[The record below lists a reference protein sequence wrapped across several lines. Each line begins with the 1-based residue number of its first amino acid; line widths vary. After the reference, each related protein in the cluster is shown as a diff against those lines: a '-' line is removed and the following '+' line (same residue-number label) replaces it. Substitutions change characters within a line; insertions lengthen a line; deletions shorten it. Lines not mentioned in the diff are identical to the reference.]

1 MTQKQLEEDYKKEI
15 KFLKEKEENLLNK
28 RNKINKNLN
37 ELREKTLFYLKD
49 FAEDPQILQSS
60 LQKIE
65 HAQEEVKVLYK
76 KDKLQIEKDIQQYTN
91 QFQKKKSLLTS
102 QKK

>member
-15 KFLKEKEENLLNK
+15 QFLKEKEENLLNK

-49 FAEDPQILQSS
+49 FAEDPQILQLS

-65 HAQEEVKVLYK
+65 HAQEEVKALYK

>member
-1 MTQKQLEEDYKKEI
+1 MKQKQLEEDYKKEI
-15 KFLKEKEENLLNK
+15 QFLKEKEENLLNK

>member
-15 KFLKEKEENLLNK
+15 QFLKEKEENLLNK
-28 RNKINKNLN
+28 RNKINKSLN

-76 KDKLQIEKDIQQYTN
+76 KDKLQIEKDIQEYTN